1 MTSGGSEAGYGAQ
14 AMTAG
19 AHSEATGQTI
29 MGQQAR
35 PRGLWSDAFQRLLR
49 NRGAVIG
56 LVILA
61 LLALMAIFAP
71 VLAPEEPN
79 VMIPGDALSA
89 PSLEYPMGTDQFGR
103 DILSRIIFGA
113 RLSLQV
119 GFIAVGIASV
129 IGITLG
135 MIAGYYG
142 RWVDGLIGILIDI
155 MLAFPGILLA
165 LAIVAVL
172 GPNLINLMVAVGISS
187 VPTYARLI
195 RGAVLTTREMTYVEA
210 ARVIGASDRTIMFR
224 HILPNVLAPA
234 IVLSTLGIGGAILVG
249 AAISFL
255 GLGAQPPTAEWG
267 AMLSAGRNFLQQAWW
282 ITLFPGLAIMVTV
295 LSINLLGDGLRDA
308 LDPRLRS

>member
-1 MTSGGSEAGYGAQ
+1 LLESERA

-19 AHSEATGQTI
+19 TKAATTREPAEL
-29 MGQQAR
+29 GQQKR
-35 PRGLWSDAFQRLLR
+35 TRGLWSDAFQRLRR
-49 NRGAVIG
+49 NRGAMIG
-56 LVILA
+56 LGILVLLGIMAVFAPILA
-61 LLALMAIFAP
+61 P
-71 VLAPEEPN
+71 DEPN
-79 VMIPGDALSA
+79 AMTPVDALQSPSA
-89 PSLEYPMGTDQFGR
+89 QYPMGTDQFGR

-119 GFIAVGIASV
+119 GFIAVGIASA

-142 RWVDGLIGILIDI
+142 RWIDGAIGIFIDI

-195 RGAVLTTREMTYVEA
+195 RGAVLSARELTYVEA
-210 ARVIGASDRTIMFR
+210 ARVVGAGDGTIMFR
-224 HILPNVLAPA
+224 HIMPNVIAPA
-234 IVLSTLGIGGAILVG
+234 IVLSTLGIGGAILIG

-255 GLGAQPPTAEWG
+255 GLGAKPPTAEWG
-267 AMLSAGRNFLQQAWW
+267 AMLSSGRNFLQQAWW
-282 ITLFPGLAIMVTV
+282 ITLFPGVAIMITV

-308 LDPRLRS
+308 LDPRLRN